1 MRLILVLT
9 LLPVCI
15 GAAAADPLILAETPL
30 GSDRC
35 PVIATAKTDDAGE
48 PLKES
53 EWYASDWRCSGYEGR
68 FVYLA
73 YGDEREGLAFGSEQS
88 ATTDHMWHHRFGA
101 WGPSIEW
108 RGAQAGNTGQVPL
121 AAIARYSWNIQ
132 MGTENE
138 PPDIG
143 ADLAVISLGR
153 GRDDTC
159 IIAWVDTIANPDAV
173 ELARKRADEALSG
186 NSCKAGRQ
194 PERLGKF
201 SRRPV
206 E

>member
-1 MRLILVLT
+1 MRSLLALA
-9 LLPVCI
+9 LLPAWI
-15 GAAAADPLILAETPL
+15 GTAAAADPQVLAETPL

-35 PVIATAKTDDAGE
+35 EVIATAKTDDAGE
-48 PLKES
+48 PLQES
-53 EWYASDWRCSGYEGR
+53 EWYASEWRCEGYQGR
-68 FVYLA
+68 SVYLA
-73 YGDEREGLAFGSEQS
+73 YGDGREGVAFGSGQS
-88 ATTDHMWHHRFGA
+88 APAHHLWHHRFGA

-108 RGAQAGNTGQVPL
+108 RGAQGQAPL

-132 MGTENE
+132 LGTENE

-143 ADLAVISLGR
+143 ADLAVISVGSGR
-153 GRDDTC
+153 EDTC
-159 IIAWVDTIANPDAV
+159 IIAWVDTVANPDAV

-186 NSCKAGRQ
+186 NSCKADRQ